1 MCEDQLTNHSKEEL
15 EKNNLLETIKEYFA
29 LDNQIINIDYED
41 INGFLKDSHIVSY
54 YLSDKLEAN
63 KDNLHIV
70 SDDRPEDAII
80 LVKGSNLYLGEI
92 NILIDNIVNL
102 IGNVSR
108 LLGLGMSESEGILV
122 ITMAKNDNVMDMELA
137 YQIAKYG
144 SEKGTL
150 SLSLIQSYF
159 SLPFKRATKIVKI
172 LKEKGIVDKE
182 QGQMTV
188 LKSLAEIDDIFQE

>member
-1 MCEDQLTNHSKEEL
+1 MPCILSL
-15 EKNNLLETIKEYFA
+15 E
-29 LDNQIINIDYED
+29 
-41 INGFLKDSHIVSY
+41 
-54 YLSDKLEAN
+54 
-63 KDNLHIV
+63 DNLHIV

-92 NILIDNIVNL
+92 NILIDNIVNQ

-172 LKEKGIVDKE
+172 LKEKGIIDKE
-182 QGQMTV
+182 QGQMIV

>member
-1 MCEDQLTNHSKEEL
+1 
-15 EKNNLLETIKEYFA
+15 
-29 LDNQIINIDYED
+29 
-41 INGFLKDSHIVSY
+41 
-54 YLSDKLEAN
+54 
-63 KDNLHIV
+63 
-70 SDDRPEDAII
+70 
-80 LVKGSNLYLGEI
+80 
-92 NILIDNIVNL
+92 
-102 IGNVSR
+102 
-108 LLGLGMSESEGILV
+108 MSESEGILV

-144 SEKGTL
+144 FEKGTL

-172 LKEKGIVDKE
+172 LKEKGIIDKE